1 MLERDSDNF
10 QKFGFKQKLR
20 AFLLVRLYFLKRFSR
35 GFTLIELLV
44 VISIIGLLSSI
55 TLVSLNS
62 ARQRARD
69 TRRLADLR
77 QVQLALEIY
86 FDRHG
91 TYPINRT
98 NCGSPLI
105 NHKFCA
111 LVDGNILG
119 NLPRDP
125 FNVGR
130 TFRYAHGPASAT
142 TSATHYHLGATLEDA
157 ESAFFT
163 FDQDCDSKDTGQN
176 CPNGEIMTDGFDGT
190 DAMGS
195 PCDAGD
201 VWAGAC
207 YDIVQ

>member
-1 MLERDSDNF
+1 MLKRDRNNF
-10 QKFGFKQKLR
+10 SKLDFKQKIK
-20 AFLLVRLYFLKRFSR
+20 AFLLARLYFFKRPPR

-44 VISIIGLLSSI
+44 VISIIGILSSI

-91 TYPINRT
+91 TYPFQRS

-105 NHKFCA
+105 NHKFCV
-111 LVDGNILG
+111 LVDDNILG

-142 TSATHYHLGATLEDA
+142 TSATHYHIGATLEDVN
-157 ESAFFT
+157 SAFFN

-176 CPNGEIMTDGFDGT
+176 CPNGQIMTDGFDGT
-190 DAMGS
+190 DAMES
-195 PCDAGD
+195 PCDDGD
-201 VWAGAC
+201 IWAGAC